1 MKDMTRRRW
10 RLRLQHLPDIGVGEA
25 MESGVSEIHFNSR
38 SATANRSDRIRF
50 SKMPSP
56 FCHEGKSE
64 SLSECGYV
72 GFLI

>member
-1 MKDMTRRRW
+1 MAAQTPTSSRRCA
-10 RLRLQHLPDIGVGEA
+10 VGEA
-25 MESGVSEIHFNSR
+25 MEGGVLKSTLISR

-64 SLSECGYV
+64 RLSECGYV
-72 GFLI
+72 GFPI